1 MIGTLLAA
9 ATAPI
14 ASYVLNQKSV
24 QQSAAAMER
33 RFVEALFKQ
42 IEENAPIQRISRD
55 SNEMQSLHQA
65 A

>member
-1 MIGTLLAA
+1 MIASLLTA

-14 ASYVLNQKSV
+14 ASYFLNQKSV

-33 RFVEALFKQ
+33 RLVEALVNQ
-42 IEENAPIQRISRD
+42 IQENAPIQMINRD
-55 SNEMQSLHQA
+55 SEAMQSLHQA